1 MGPKIGWTHHRTS
14 GWPQFIYLDPRTT
27 GTKWWRR
34 NGDGAG
40 KSGPACQRKK
50 ASHAAVR
57 KKHHLF
63 ITCVCVF
70 VCLKGE
76 GHKDDKDG
84 EEWRRVE
91 RDGFNVTI
99 TVVRWQ
105 LGCDGTIVQSCLY
118 KVGQKH
124 MTCTSDS
131 QRTPW
136 ITKTTWQQTSTTL
149 TATTT
154 HWNPI

>member
-1 MGPKIGWTHHRTS
+1 MDTS
-14 GWPQFIYLDPRTT
+14 QDKRVTSVYLSWPQNSWNQMMEE
-27 GTKWWRR
+27 KWWW
-34 NGDGAG
+34 GWQ
-40 KSGPACQRKK
+40 SGPACQRKK

-84 EEWRRVE
+84 EGWRRVE

-136 ITKTTWQQTSTTL
+136 IRKTTWQQTSTTL